1 MNPHRAHSKHLRCSK
16 WKGSRRGVEIKIGFA
31 SFFHID
37 ATTIA
42 LNGES
47 ARLGRAI
54 IVFVVSF
61 AGISSYGVTGRSIVD
76 FEILRCTHQLETIVI
91 ITELQVFVSGEV
103 FSVLCT

>member
-1 MNPHRAHSKHLRCSK
+1 M
-16 WKGSRRGVEIKIGFA
+16 
-31 SFFHID
+31 
-37 ATTIA
+37 
-42 LNGES
+42 NGES

-103 FSVLCT
+103 FSVFVHIIVTDRHEVRVVGCTVAVVELELLCHNLKAPC